1 MKKLIKLSQI
11 ETNEGQI
18 ENLKPNPRFIKDDK
32 FQKLVQ
38 SIRELPEMLEYRP
51 ILVCPH
57 KGKYIAIGG
66 NMRLRALDELKYK
79 EVWCEIIADDITI
92 DQMNEIIIKDNLGYG
107 AWDWDMIVNNWD
119 KEVLE
124 GWGMD
129 VDFTDEEPDEDEDE
143 PKEII
148 STKLTV
154 ECDNVEKLAAL
165 FEELQGRNFKCK
177 LL

>member
-38 SIRELPEMLEYRP
+38 SIKELPEMLEYRP

-79 EVWCEIIADDITI
+79 EVWCEILAEDITVE
-92 DQMNEIIIKDNLGYG
+92 QMNEIIIKDNLGYG
-107 AWDWDMIVNNWD
+107 SWDWDMIANNWD
-119 KEVLE
+119 TEVLE

-129 VDFTDEEPDEDEDE
+129 VDFIDAEPEEEEE
-143 PKEII
+143 REEVKT
-148 STKLTV
+148 TKLIV
-154 ECDNVEKLAAL
+154 ECDEVDKLAAL
-165 FEELQGRNFKCK
+165 FEELQGRDFKCK